1 MEWRLS
7 TLSQRNVPTIG
18 YDVCV
23 VGQTLS
29 YDKSSLAAC
38 PPACPARPEGG
49 GLGQHGG
56 LGSEGLE
63 GSSVGSLVRG
73 GRVGRANIRVLTD
86 ALYHSQM
93 QHYFSPNLYGRAPR
107 GPMGVKKSHFFSQ
120 MKLFSFCAKIA
131 LKM

>member
-38 PPACPARPEGG
+38 LPALNGRKVA
-49 GLGQHGG
+49 GLGSHRQHGG
-56 LGSEGLE
+56 LGSEGLK

-86 ALYHSQM
+86 AL
-93 QHYFSPNLYGRAPR
+93 
-107 GPMGVKKSHFFSQ
+107 
-120 MKLFSFCAKIA
+120 
-131 LKM
+131 

>member
-29 YDKSSLAAC
+29 YDKSSLAGC
-38 PPACPARPEGG
+38 LPARTARPKGG
-49 GLGQHGG
+49 GLYQGC
-56 LGSEGLE
+56 LGSDRLE

-86 ALYHSQM
+86 AL
-93 QHYFSPNLYGRAPR
+93 
-107 GPMGVKKSHFFSQ
+107 
-120 MKLFSFCAKIA
+120 
-131 LKM
+131 

>member
-38 PPACPARPEGG
+38 LPCPARPEGG
-49 GLGQHGG
+49 GLGQPQAAWRPGVR
-56 LGSEGLE
+56 GLE

-86 ALYHSQM
+86 AL
-93 QHYFSPNLYGRAPR
+93 
-107 GPMGVKKSHFFSQ
+107 
-120 MKLFSFCAKIA
+120 
-131 LKM
+131 